1 MLLDD
6 LLPVAITNNSSQRNA
21 LLQALSYAWEFGYLV
36 AVPLIL
42 FAVLGRFLDKKLAT
56 GPWLFLAGILFSIL
70 LSSVAVVR
78 KALKIF
84 KEASQQSK
92 DTTANNDSEHQ
103 E

>member
-6 LLPVAITNNSSQRNA
+6 KIPVAMSNDSSQRNA

-42 FAVLGRFLDKKLAT
+42 FAVLGRFLDSKLHT
-56 GPWLFLAGILFSIL
+56 KPWLFLAGILLSIL
-70 LSSVAVVR
+70 ISSVAVVR

-84 KEASQQSK
+84 KEASPPIE
-92 DTTANNDSEHQ
+92 DTKAHNDSEHQ